1 MDREGKAHFGVYRVN
16 RVALLILGLVLVAVA
31 TYKFNPLQKVMATV
45 WHTRSQAG
53 VTLQGQD
60 VSGKDATQLRAIVQ
74 QLAETY
80 NQPAVEAAADPS
92 HKGGVL
98 PDLNAATVDVEK
110 TVANILQ
117 QPARGRASFVFSEA
131 SAAKTL
137 ADFNEA
143 PVYSGNPGKAA
154 VALAIQVAGNETK
167 VPEMLQAL
175 KDYGV
180 QATFFVSGTWADKNP
195 DQFKAIVAAGHE
207 VASRGYSD
215 TLEPSKATAAELK
228 ADLEKAVSAL
238 DKLSGG
244 AVAVQLYTPREGS
257 VSSAVAK
264 AAAEKSLRTVMWNV
278 DTADWTDVKPE
289 AMTTRVLKS
298 AKKGAIIL
306 MHPRANT
313 VAAIKDIVAGLEE
326 KGLDVVPVSDLISPQ
341 RYPRAAAVTQPESK

>member
-16 RVALLILGLVLVAVA
+16 RVALLIIGLVLVAVA

-60 VSGKDATQLRAIVQ
+60 VSGKDSAQLRAIVQ
-74 QLAETY
+74 QLAQTY
-80 NQPAVEAAADPS
+80 NQPAVEAVADPA

-110 TVANILQ
+110 TVAGILQ
-117 QPARGRASFVFSEA
+117 QPAGGRAGFVFSEQ
-131 SAAKTL
+131 SAVKTV
-137 ADFNEA
+137 ADFKEA
-143 PVYSGNPGKAA
+143 PVYSGNPGKSA
-154 VALAIQVAGNETK
+154 VALAVQVAGNGTK

-175 KDYGV
+175 KDFGV
-180 QATFFVSGTWADKNP
+180 QTTFFVSGAWADKHP
-195 DQFKAIVAAGHE
+195 EEFTAIVAAGHE

-215 TLEPSKATAAELK
+215 TLDPAQATAAELK
-228 ADLEKAVSAL
+228 ADLEKAVSTL
-238 DKLSGG
+238 NRLSGG

-264 AAAEKSLRTVMWNV
+264 TAFDKGLRTVMWNV
-278 DTADWTDVKPE
+278 DTADWTDVGAD
-289 AMTTRVLKS
+289 AMTARVLKA
-298 AKKGAIIL
+298 AKKGAIVL
-306 MHPRANT
+306 MHPRDNT
-313 VAAIKDIVAGLEE
+313 VAAIRDIVAGLEE